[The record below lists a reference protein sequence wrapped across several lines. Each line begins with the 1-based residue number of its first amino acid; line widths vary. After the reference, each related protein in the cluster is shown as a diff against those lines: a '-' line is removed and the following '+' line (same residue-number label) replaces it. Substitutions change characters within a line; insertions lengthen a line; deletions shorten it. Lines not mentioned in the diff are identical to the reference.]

1 MYNGDVMAALYQGV
15 IPINLRL
22 YLVCMPREV
31 IYLHVYAQGVPDIS
45 RILEL
50 QYVWHTVKHGVR
62 YLLTLL

>member
-1 MYNGDVMAALYQGV
+1 MAALFQRV

-50 QYVWHTVKHGVR
+50 Q
-62 YLLTLL
+62 